1 MYHSVCSILG
11 NLLCPKYASF
21 MAQRLKRLPAMWE
34 TQVWS
39 LGWEDPLEKEMA
51 IHSSIFAWK
60 IPWRKEPGSLQS
72 TGSQRVGHDW
82 ATSLSLSSM
91 FQFFNINGHF
101 QENIKTY
108 WTEQSTIKIYHS
120 VFCISSVQSLNHVW
134 LLATP
139 WTAARQ
145 ASLLITNSWRLFRLM
160 SIASVMPANHLI
172 LCRPLL
178 LPSSM
183 FPSVRVFS
191 NESVLRIRWP
201 KYWSFSFSI
210 SPFNVYSGL
219 ISFRIDWFCCRKGP
233 ETGLLSN
240 TQKWIVWGDTCA
252 DKARDFFGKGCLV
265 GEQ

>member
-1 MYHSVCSILG
+1 MVK
-11 NLLCPKYASF
+11 N
-21 MAQRLKRLPAMWE
+21 LPAMLE

-39 LGWEDPLEKEMA
+39 LGWEGRLEKGMTS
-51 IHSSIFAWK
+51 HSHFLAWK

-191 NESVLRIRWP
+191 NESVLHIRWP
-201 KYWSFSFSI
+201 SIGVSASAAVLPMNIQDCFPLGWIGWISKGLSRIFSNITVQKHQFFSAQFSYSSTLTSIHHYWKNHS
-210 SPFNVYSGL
+210 L
-219 ISFRIDWFCCRKGP
+219 D
-233 ETGLLSN
+233 
-240 TQKWIVWGDTCA
+240 
-252 DKARDFFGKGCLV
+252 
-265 GEQ
+265 